1 MLNADRSRTNAVWTR
16 AGAHRRAT
24 PEEGDLERRSAHRTN
39 GCHCC
44 EPAVSLAAAGRGP
57 WASRRGAL
65 EALLGAAA
73 LGTIPRAGLA
83 AAPIGPQIDPA
94 AALRRLMDGNE
105 RFVNGK
111 LQSFDEDLA
120 ELRRGV
126 VGQQAPFAAVLS
138 CADSRVPVE
147 LVFDQS
153 IGRVFVTRVAGNVAT
168 TEVIASLE
176 YGAAALG
183 VSTIMVLA
191 HEGCGAVKAARE
203 DTAAPGQITALF
215 APLRAAVLR
224 GGADVNEIAKSNAV
238 IQADILRNASP
249 LIKGMVDKGALSV
262 VAAYY
267 SLSRGRVSLLA

>member
-1 MLNADRSRTNAVWTR
+1 LATAGQGSR
-16 AGAHRRAT
+16 
-24 PEEGDLERRSAHRTN
+24 
-39 GCHCC
+39 
-44 EPAVSLAAAGRGP
+44 
-57 WASRRGAL
+57 ASRRGAL
-65 EALLGAAA
+65 EALLGAAV
-73 LGTIPRAGLA
+73 LGTIPRAVLA
-83 AAPIGPQIDPA
+83 AAPTGPQMAPA
-94 AALRRLMDGNE
+94 AALQRMMDGNA
-105 RFVNGK
+105 RFVSGK

-168 TEVIASLE
+168 TDVIASLE
-176 YGAAALG
+176 YGAAVLG

-191 HEGCGAVKAARE
+191 HESCGAVKAASE
-203 DTAAPGQITALF
+203 NTAAPGQITALF
-215 APLRAAVLR
+215 APLRAAILQ
-224 GGADVNEIAKSNAV
+224 GGTGVDEIARSNAV

-249 LIKGMVDKGALSV
+249 LLKGMVDKGTLSV

-267 SLSRGRVSLLA
+267 SLSKGRVSLLS